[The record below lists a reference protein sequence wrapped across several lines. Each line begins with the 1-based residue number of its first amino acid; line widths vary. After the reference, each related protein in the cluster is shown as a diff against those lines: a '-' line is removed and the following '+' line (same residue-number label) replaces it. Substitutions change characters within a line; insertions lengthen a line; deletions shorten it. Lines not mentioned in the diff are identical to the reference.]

1 MIAPNY
7 LFNLPRSKIGPKKFV
22 CRALKVAA
30 IFTWGVGCVWLRE
43 RPPIM
48 SGVLGLLEMGF
59 LQLLSRMKMRNEDP
73 IIVISDAQP
82 SLN

>member
-7 LFNLPRSKIGPKKFV
+7 VFNLSRSKIGPKKFV

-30 IFTWGVGCVWLRE
+30 IFTWGVGSGGEWLRE

-59 LQLLSRMKMRNEDP
+59 LQLLSRMNTRTP
-73 IIVISDAQP
+73 IIVIYDAQP